1 MAVKGFDPAW
11 CFDTPQMDG
20 AFLWEREAGYFVQAF
35 LNKYKGLKVQVEDLE
50 PDFERLVA
58 GALPAGLPFFLH
70 RDYQSRN
77 LFLKNGQLRV
87 IDFQGARLGP
97 VGYDLAALLIDPYVK
112 LNRAQQGELLSHYL
126 DLLRERISVNEAAFR
141 EQYYHLALSRNLQ
154 ILGAFGFLTKVKGKT
169 AFAQYIPAALASLQ
183 ERLAERPEEFPR
195 LAQAVKSLS

>member
-1 MAVKGFDPAW
+1 
-11 CFDTPQMDG
+11 
-20 AFLWEREAGYFVQAF
+20 
-35 LNKYKGLKVQVEDLE
+35 
-50 PDFERLVA
+50 
-58 GALPAGLPFFLH
+58 
-70 RDYQSRN
+70 
-77 LFLKNGQLRV
+77 
-87 IDFQGARLGP
+87 